1 MSFRDMCR
9 CILLSSGF
17 RTRLA
22 VSSCFQSQSV
32 FSSNSQQSVF
42 IKKKKKKKKN
52 SGTKNISLGC
62 VLDEDHNMT
71 TTQRA
76 VRKQTAST
84 YLQFI
89 RATQHVAFHSGWTKT
104 RTHTQIY
111 FSSVLIYLCTNLI
124 IEALDILYPHVWW
137 WSCFVIFSTKVLFLK
152 QVIKFQDVS
161 PVLKI
166 VGKVKEKRQKV
177 RLLLTERE
185 MQFWWKPFKGIL
197 ISNDW

>member
-1 MSFRDMCR
+1 
-9 CILLSSGF
+9 
-17 RTRLA
+17 
-22 VSSCFQSQSV
+22 
-32 FSSNSQQSVF
+32 
-42 IKKKKKKKKN
+42 
-52 SGTKNISLGC
+52 
-62 VLDEDHNMT
+62 MT

-111 FSSVLIYLCTNLI
+111 LSSVLIYLCTNLI

-152 QVIKFQDVS
+152 QVIKFQDIP

-197 ISNDW
+197 ISNDWILLPLFYFLMNWSLVPHDCSLILCIFLADVPDAD